1 MMSESSY
8 NYEMRMKILNWEKNH
23 LVIYVNIQ
31 NEHFHNHKRFDEGLL
46 KAKLYKEGRSENEV
60 I

>member
-1 MMSESSY
+1 
-8 NYEMRMKILNWEKNH
+8 MKILNWEKNH